1 MDVQLERLGLLV
13 AAEFACAVAKKAR
26 SSDDPITRSP
36 DDSVLQRHHHVTALA
51 ERCHSFQ
58 AAASTGQRHDWTVAE
73 DCVAGSC
80 KVPFA
85 AFAWGGFGLVGEM
98 RRRLGAWSQVR
109 RHLWD
114 GE

>member
-36 DDSVLQRHHHVTALA
+36 DDSVLQRHHHLHVLA
-51 ERCHSFQ
+51 ECCHSLDT
-58 AAASTGQRHDWTVAE
+58 AAGIRQRHDWTVAIY
-73 DCVAGSC
+73 CVAGPG

-85 AFAWGGFGLVGEM
+85 AFAWRSFGLLGEM
-98 RRRLGAWSQVR
+98 RRGLRGL
-109 RHLWD
+109 RHVKCNLRD